1 MEKITIRSLIH
12 LVVLTLLASPAIGA
26 PLASPRAALG
36 TIANVASSEAAVY
49 FPKRHADSIAT
60 SELVSRQF
68 QDGSSELGAGEEN
81 GKRAIRAR
89 QGFQDGS
96 SELGA
101 GESNGKR
108 AIGARQGFQ
117 DGSSEL
123 GATENGKQ
131 R

>member
-1 MEKITIRSLIH
+1 MSNCLQVLLNFGILVAWEPRPEASVLYLCSL
-12 LVVLTLLASPAIGA
+12 LNSEESCTDYVLL
-26 PLASPRAALG
+26 
-36 TIANVASSEAAVY
+36 
-49 FPKRHADSIAT
+49 
-60 SELVSRQF
+60 